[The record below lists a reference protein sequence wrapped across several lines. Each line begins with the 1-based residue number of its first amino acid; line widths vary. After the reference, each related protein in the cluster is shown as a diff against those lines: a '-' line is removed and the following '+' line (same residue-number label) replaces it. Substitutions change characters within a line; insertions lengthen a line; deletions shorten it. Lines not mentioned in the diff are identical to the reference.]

1 MMLRTYVT
9 GTLATVEHLRWYF
22 NLVSKTHVQPI
33 IERSAIA
40 MSTSNANS
48 RKRIEL
54 AVKLIADAE
63 AITIG
68 PVLTNDKARPHC
80 VAAWVCV

>member
-9 GTLATVEHLRWYF
+9 GTLATVEHLRWSF
-22 NLVSKTHVQPI
+22 SLVSKTHVQPI

-40 MSTSNANS
+40 MSASNANS